1 MIDLDLRAGV
11 ARLTLHAAPVNA
23 IGPQWLAAANAVL
36 DTLGGRDDWRVLHVR
51 SDLRVFCAGA
61 DLDHMRRCFATDSGP
76 DEMAELA
83 AAMQRLFARIESLPQ
98 VALAEIGGAALGG
111 GLELAL
117 ACDLRMAGTQARLGL
132 PEARL
137 GLVPGAG
144 GTQRLARI
152 AGPATASRL
161 ILGAEVVDG
170 ALAAQL
176 GIVQWT
182 VPDDELA
189 ARAAELART
198 IAALPAAALAHCKSC
213 LAAASDPARDGF
225 ALEIAASRT
234 LYRNPETRALVDAF
248 LARGSRTP
256 TGAK

>member
-1 MIDLDLRAGV
+1 MIDLDLRACV
-11 ARLTLHAAPVNA
+11 ALLTLHAPPVNA
-23 IGPQWLAAANAVL
+23 IGPQWLAAANAIL
-36 DTLGGRDDWRVLHVR
+36 DTLGSRDDWRVLHLR

-61 DLDHMRRCFATDSGP
+61 DLDHMRQCFATDSGP

-111 GLELAL
+111 GLEIAL

-170 ALAAQL
+170 ALGAQL
-176 GIVQWT
+176 GIVQWA
-182 VPDDELA
+182 VPDDELTT
-189 ARAAELART
+189 RAAELART

-213 LAAASDPARDGF
+213 LAAASDPARDGY
-225 ALEIAASRT
+225 ALEIAASRS